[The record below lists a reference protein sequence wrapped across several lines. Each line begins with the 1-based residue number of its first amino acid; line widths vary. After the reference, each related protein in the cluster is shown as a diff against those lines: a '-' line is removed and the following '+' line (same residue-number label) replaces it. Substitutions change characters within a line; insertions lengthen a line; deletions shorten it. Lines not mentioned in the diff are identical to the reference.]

1 MQGVSAQ
8 LKRSLDTL
16 QMRPE
21 GIPQYMTDVLGF
33 ELVRE
38 LRKSATG
45 QGFDRPMFLFRKGP
59 CPPPQL

>member
-1 MQGVSAQ
+1 VQGVSAQ
-8 LKRSLDTL
+8 LKRPLDSL

-21 GIPQYMTDVLGF
+21 EIPQYMVDVLGF

-45 QGFDRPMFLFRKGP
+45 QGFDRPMFLFRKAP
-59 CPPPQL
+59 CCPQQL